1 MTMNMI
7 LLAGVVFLACGPD
20 PEEFLQKAVT
30 EGLKEDGA
38 DPIFI
43 KDRISE
49 RHDLFVLK
57 CPICEP
63 VKRSFAR
70 YASGPVPA
78 KAGKGLPKD
87 IVDDLKNPARVVQL
101 KAVERLV
108 DRYVSSHYERLKMS
122 PEARRTLQAKLEEMK
137 KEGMR
142 MVELGGQK
150 GFDFCPSCSGAAKA
164 K

>member
-1 MTMNMI
+1 MHMM
-7 LLAGVVFLACGPD
+7 LLAGMALLAQTD
-20 PEEFLQKAVT
+20 PGEFLQKAVL

-38 DPIFI
+38 DPVFI
-43 KDRISE
+43 KDRITE

-63 VKRSFAR
+63 VKRSFAK
-70 YASGPVPA
+70 YASGPAPA
-78 KAGKGLPKD
+78 KTGKGLPKD
-87 IVDDLKNPARVVQL
+87 VVDDLKNPMRAVQL
-101 KAVERLV
+101 KALERLV
-108 DRYVSSHYERLKMS
+108 DQYVSRHYERLKMT
-122 PEARRTLQAKLEEMK
+122 EQQRKDLQAKLEEMK

-150 GFDFCPSCSGAAKA
+150 GFDFCPSCNGAAKA